1 MRFLFNENV
10 DLRLLAFLTNLGHDV
25 SSTVSRPP
33 RGRPDDVVLAL
44 ATEEMRIL
52 LTNDRDFGE
61 LVFRQQLPHSGVLL
75 LRLKDESLENVQSRL
90 EYTLMHHKDELHHF
104 VVITQKSVRIRRT
117 PGKDTL

>member
-1 MRFLFNENV
+1 MRFLFDENV
-10 DLRLLAFLTNLGHDV
+10 DLRLLPFLTNLGHDV
-25 SSTVSRPP
+25 SSVVSRPP
-33 RGRPDDVVLAL
+33 RGRPDDLVLAL

-90 EYTLMHHKDELHHF
+90 EHTLMHHKDELHHF
-104 VVITQKSVRIRRT
+104 VVITQKSVRVRRI
-117 PGKDTL
+117 PGKDSL